1 VVTFVGLTL
10 SVAVPVVAPLRGGW
24 LFVAAGLVLLAALAD
39 TVDGSVAVLGSR
51 TTRLGAFYDA
61 VADRLGEAAWLVALW
76 LLGAPGWLVVVCG
89 GLTWLH
95 EYVRARAAVAGM
107 TGVGVVT
114 IAERPARVILTA
126 AALALGGVAW
136 LINPYL
142 TPGTVTVVVAVWIVV
157 GLLGLTRLVAVVR
170 AALRQT

>member
-1 VVTFVGLTL
+1 M
-10 SVAVPVVAPLRGGW
+10 
-24 LFVAAGLVLLAALAD
+24 
-39 TVDGSVAVLGSR
+39 
-51 TTRLGAFYDA
+51 
-61 VADRLGEAAWLVALW
+61 
-76 LLGAPGWLVVVCG
+76 GAPGWLVVVCG